1 MRQNKLIRIFDSER
15 KAITV
20 SIGFNDLPLEII
32 EQILPELEHGA
43 GNPNYGHSELFVKV
57 EFFSDDVPDLSVI
70 VETYYN
76 NEDIHDTVEIFC
88 NAANITKKILYKI
101 ITASN
106 SCILPLVQFYQEC
119 HASLREGA

>member
-1 MRQNKLIRIFDSER
+1 MSKTNLIRIFNSER
-15 KAITV
+15 KAITA
-20 SIGFNDLPLEII
+20 SISFEDLPTEFLELV
-32 EQILPELEHGA
+32 LPELEHGA
-43 GNPNYGHSELFVKV
+43 GMSNYDHSELFVKV
-57 EFFSDDVPDLSVI
+57 EFFSDNVLNLSVI

-88 NAANITKKILYKI
+88 NSENITKKILYKI

-106 SCILPLVQFYQEC
+106 SCIPPLVKFYQDC